1 MKKVVYILTVILLL
15 LVFGV
20 SAFLVGSY
28 VIESKEQ
35 AKKQEAAAALKN
47 SLKESASA
55 TTDTKA
61 PDPTDPDPTFGA
73 AEIRDE
79 NGMLIEYGKLK
90 AENYPDLVGW
100 IRIDGTVIDYPVM
113 QTPEKPNFYLD
124 HDADGNASDW
134 GAIYARE
141 ECDLNEPSDNVT
153 LYGHTMKDR
162 SMFAVLHDY
171 INQATWENNPLIFLD
186 TLYEY
191 RVYKIFAVFTTSAN
205 LGEGFTYHNMI
216 EAEDEEDFNEFI
228 ATCKK
233 LSKYD
238 TGITPQYGDKV
249 ICLSTCEYTDYPGN
263 GRLVVAAV
271 RIS

>member
-1 MKKVVYILTVILLL
+1 MKKLVYILSIVLLL
-15 LVFGV
+15 LVFGI
-20 SAFLVGSY
+20 SAFFVGSY
-28 VIESKEQ
+28 IIESREQ
-35 AKKQEAAAALKN
+35 AQKQAEAAALKE
-47 SLKESASA
+47 SLKATAS
-55 TTDTKA
+55 TLTET
-61 PDPTDPDPTFGA
+61 PEETSPIPTFGA
-73 AEIRDE
+73 VEVRDE
-79 NGMLIEYGKLK
+79 NGMLIEYGTLK
-90 AENYPDLVGW
+90 AEKYPDLVGW

-113 QTPEKPNFYLD
+113 QTPDTPNFYLD
-124 HDADGNASDW
+124 HDADGNPSDW

-141 ECDLNEPSDNVT
+141 ECDLNAPSDNVT
-153 LYGHTMKDR
+153 LYGHTMKDGK
-162 SMFAVLHDY
+162 MFAVLHDY
-171 INQATWENNPLIFLD
+171 INMATWENNPLIFLD

-216 EAEDEEDFNEFI
+216 EAESEEDFNEFI

>member
-35 AKKQEAAAALKN
+35 SKKQEAAAALKN
-47 SLKESASA
+47 SLKE
-55 TTDTKA
+55 TV
-61 PDPTDPDPTFGA
+61 PTEAETPEETSPIPTFGA
-73 AEIRDE
+73 VEMRDE
-79 NGMLIEYGKLK
+79 NGMLIEYGTMKK
-90 AENYPDLVGW
+90 ENYPDLAGW
-100 IRIDGTVIDYPVM
+100 IRIDGTKIDYPVM
-113 QTPEKPNFYLD
+113 QTPETPNFYLD
-124 HDADGNASDW
+124 HDADGNASAW

-153 LYGHTMKDR
+153 LYGHTMKDG

-171 INQATWENNPLIFLD
+171 IDKTTWENNPLIFLD

-191 RVYKIFAVFTTSAN
+191 RVYKIFAVFATSAN
-205 LGEGFTYHNMI
+205 VGEGFTYHNMI
-216 EAEDEEDFNEFI
+216 EAENEEDFNNFI
-228 ATCKK
+228 STCKN
-233 LSKYD
+233 LSYYE

-249 ICLSTCEYTDYPGN
+249 ICLSTCEYTHDN